1 MVCPGPRFS
10 WGLPTGNRWEKVAL
24 TGVTHYEYVPHVWEG
39 SEYDSHN
46 CGFLYMVPTTAP
58 VPLVVEALCSAAPR
72 LLLNQ
77 RVALIQLYKCELK
90 LPHGASQHDS
100 EMQLIAKLVGEEAA
114 KRYLE
119 RCAAVW
125 QAMAKKHQ
133 QNSKAGNTD
142 ADAGA
147 EDSEEG

>member
-1 MVCPGPRFS
+1 
-10 WGLPTGNRWEKVAL
+10 
-24 TGVTHYEYVPHVWEG
+24 
-39 SEYDSHN
+39 
-46 CGFLYMVPTTAP
+46 MVPTTAP

-72 LLLNQ
+72 LLFNQ

-100 EMQLIAKLVGEEAA
+100 EMQLITKLVGEEAA

-125 QAMAKKHQ
+125 QAMVKKHQ

>member
-1 MVCPGPRFS
+1 MQ
-10 WGLPTGNRWEKVAL
+10 T
-24 TGVTHYEYVPHVWEG
+24 
-39 SEYDSHN
+39 

-77 RVALIQLYKCELK
+77 RVALVQLYKCELK

-100 EMQLIAKLVGEEAA
+100 EMQLITKLVGEEAA

-125 QAMAKKHQ
+125 QAMVKKHQ